1 MQFMHANNVYLGI
14 PNVFNLIVTIP
25 AVRHPP
31 QSAYFLQ
38 KMDNDLLPS
47 NTKAKKNSSHTLMSI
62 EKVLLT
68 KVKCEPNFYDLVIEN
83 FVTKI
88 AG

>member
-1 MQFMHANNVYLGI
+1 MYDI
-14 PNVFNLIVTIP
+14 PHKALIF
-25 AVRHPP
+25 
-31 QSAYFLQ
+31 YN
-38 KMDNDLLPS
+38 KMDKDLLQS
-47 NTKAKKNSSHTLMSI
+47 NTKAKENSSHTLMSI

-68 KVKCEPNFYDLVIEN
+68 KVKCEPNFYDLVIEK